1 MQKTEIN
8 LLHFLKNILS
18 SYKLI
23 MICVLVMLGVG
34 AASYEPKGQR
44 ILEVRLFDQNGA
56 FDNESVDYI
65 RHLLIVNAKLI
76 NTKKGFS
83 SFKDIIVNPSSDNIS
98 VFISIKSRE
107 ADEVTLKKFSQDVI
121 DISQKDYIQFY
132 LKKNSW
138 VRSFDDNVG
147 NDTIEKYKFENLAEY
162 RNFVFWKNYAGE
174 DIFLVEFVNA
184 YYITESIIKRLL
196 ISISFGLFLG
206 IALSILRFAIRE

>member
-1 MQKTEIN
+1 MKKTEIN

-34 AASYEPKGQR
+34 AASYESKGQT

-65 RHLLIVNAKLI
+65 RHLLIVNTKLI
-76 NTKKGFS
+76 NKKKDFS
-83 SFKDIIVNPSSDNIS
+83 SFKDITVNPTSDNIS

-138 VRSFDDNVG
+138 VRSFEDNVG
-147 NDTIEKYKFENLAEY
+147 NDRIEKYNFENLDEY

-184 YYITESIIKRLL
+184 YFMTESIIKRLL

-206 IALSILRFAIRE
+206 IALSILRFAIKE

>member
-1 MQKTEIN
+1 MKKTEIN

-34 AASYEPKGQR
+34 AASYESKGQT

-56 FDNESVDYI
+56 FDDESVDYI
-65 RHLLIVNAKLI
+65 RHLLIVNTKLI
-76 NTKKGFS
+76 NKKKDFS
-83 SFKDIIVNPSSDNIS
+83 SFKDITVNPTSDNIS

-107 ADEVTLKKFSQDVI
+107 ADEVTLKKFSQDLI

-138 VRSFDDNVG
+138 VRSFEDNVG
-147 NDTIEKYKFENLAEY
+147 NDRIEKYNFENLDEY

-184 YYITESIIKRLL
+184 YFMTESIIKRLL

-206 IALSILRFAIRE
+206 IALSILRFAIKE